1 MASRLSRRKAS
12 LAPKHAWKDKRRR
25 SNMRNAI
32 VTVPRGKLA
41 FPQEMRTTLR
51 YVATHDLDPS
61 SSTSN
66 GVTFLANGIF
76 KPEHTHT
83 GHQPRG
89 FDQYADLYNTFTVTA
104 SKISVTFAFGGY
116 MGSGGHDATG
126 KPSLAIYAKN
136 TNDVPAPPSAICLV
150 HKSAELNSTGTI
162 ESFQEK
168 DKTKWVTITS
178 AGEAKIVSTR
188 LRTSE
193 FFGKD
198 ALVGAEGYTG
208 SSTADPSEK
217 LYYHIMAGL
226 NSGEYPGQV
235 DVRAN
240 ICVSYDVVW
249 TNPKQLAAS

>member
-1 MASRLSRRKAS
+1 MPRLPAKLRGKT
-12 LAPKHAWKDKRRR
+12 KRRR
-25 SNMRNAI
+25 THSRNAI

-51 YVATHDLDPS
+51 YVATHDLDP
-61 SSTSN
+61 TSATMA

-89 FDQYADLYNTFTVTA
+89 FDQYADLYNTFTVTS
-104 SKISVTFAFGGY
+104 SKISVTFALGGY

-126 KPSLAIYAKN
+126 KPSLAIYAKS
-136 TNDVPAPPSAICLV
+136 TNDVPAPPSVICV
-150 HKSAELNSTGTI
+150 IHKSAELNATGSI

-178 AGEAKIVSTR
+178 AGEAKVVSTR

-226 NSGEYPGQV
+226 NSAEYPGQV

-249 TNPKQLAAS
+249 TNPKQLSAS

>member
-1 MASRLSRRKAS
+1 MASRISRRRTQT
-12 LAPKHAWKDKRRR
+12 PKHAWKAKRRR
-25 SNMRNAI
+25 THSRNA
-32 VTVPRGKLA
+32 VVAVPRGKLA

-51 YVATHDLDPS
+51 YVASHDLEPT
-61 SSTSN
+61 SSTSA

-89 FDQYADLYNTFTVTA
+89 FDQYADLYNTFTVT
-104 SKISVTFAFGGY
+104 SSTISVTFSMGGY
-116 MGSGGHDATG
+116 MGSGGFDSTG
-126 KPSLAIYAKN
+126 KPSLAIYAKS
-136 TNDVPAPPSAICLV
+136 TNDVPAPPGVICLV
-150 HKSAELNSTGTI
+150 HKSAELNSSGTI

-168 DKTKWVTITS
+168 DKTKWTQIS
-178 AGEAKIVSTR
+178 SSGEPKVVSTR

-208 SSTADPSEK
+208 SSSADPAEK

-226 NSGEYPGQV
+226 NTAEYPSQV
-235 DVRAN
+235 NVRAN